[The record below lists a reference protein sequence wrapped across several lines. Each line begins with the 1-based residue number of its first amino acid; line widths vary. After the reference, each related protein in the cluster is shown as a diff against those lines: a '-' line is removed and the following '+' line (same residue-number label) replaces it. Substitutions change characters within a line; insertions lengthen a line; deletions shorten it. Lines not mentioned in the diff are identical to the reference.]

1 MTCTNCSG
9 TLEADD
15 SKSVLFCPY
24 CGEKTLLIDD
34 KVVKIAEIE
43 ADVKKEEIKAKVK
56 LAIVSVWRFI
66 VKTIGAMHD
75 KWHETRQKKIQLKQD
90 KINVKRLEKEVKRQE
105 IKSNERIE
113 VAKSKRGIIKT
124 FFDYLGETEET
135 NQKRLEVE
143 KERAKH
149 QPFYDTVLFIT
160 VLIVVGIIFYLLFT
174 KTDVK
179 DNFKFLEEWLKWG

>member
-1 MTCTNCSG
+1 MTCKNCSG
-9 TLEADD
+9 SLEVDD
-15 SKSVLFCPY
+15 SNSVLFCPY

-34 KVVKIAEIE
+34 RAVKMAEIE
-43 ADVKKEEIKAKVK
+43 ADVKKEEINSKVK
-56 LAIVSVWRFI
+56 IAIIGVWKYI
-66 VKTIGAMHD
+66 VETIGVIHD
-75 KWHETRQKKIQLKQD
+75 TRHETKQKKIQLKQD

-124 FFDYLGETEET
+124 FFDYLNETEET

-149 QPFYDTVLFIT
+149 QPFYDSVLFIT

>member
-9 TLEADD
+9 TLEVDD

-34 KVVKIAEIE
+34 RAVKIAEIE
-43 ADVKKEEIKAKVK
+43 ADVKKEEIYSKVK
-56 LAIVSVWRFI
+56 MSIIGVWKYI

-113 VAKSKRGIIKT
+113 VAKSKRGMIKT
-124 FFDYLGETEET
+124 FFDYLSETEET

-149 QPFYDTVLFIT
+149 QPFYDSMFFIIGVIIVCVL
-160 VLIVVGIIFYLLFT
+160 FYLLFT
-174 KTDVK
+174 KTDFK
-179 DNFKFLEEWLKWG
+179 DNFKFLEEWFKW

>member
-1 MTCTNCSG
+1 MVCKNCSG
-9 TLEADD
+9 TLEVDD

-34 KVVKIAEIE
+34 RVVKIAEIE

-66 VKTIGAMHD
+66 VKTIGAIHD
-75 KWHETRQKKIQLKQD
+75 KRHETKQKKIQLKQD
-90 KINVKRLEKEVKRQE
+90 KINVKRLEKEVKKQE

-124 FFDYLGETEET
+124 FFDYLNETEET

-143 KERAKH
+143 KERAKYES
-149 QPFYDTVLFIT
+149 FYNALLFIIGF
-160 VLIVVGIIFYLLFT
+160 IVILVMFYIAYT
-174 KTDVK
+174 TTDFK
-179 DNFKFLEEWLKWG
+179 DNFKFLEDWFKW